1 MDAKE
6 FLDVKED
13 VFGVKTEI
21 LWGKRA
27 HLQGNLGKR
36 FFFFVKIVFYFAV
49 RKIFFRKN
57 DFFAVKDFFLEN
69 RFF

>member
-1 MDAKE
+1 MNLWNGNESGHFSLFLDAKE

-27 HLQGNLGKR
+27 YLQGNLGK
-36 FFFFVKIVFYFAV
+36 
-49 RKIFFRKN
+49 
-57 DFFAVKDFFLEN
+57 DFFW
-69 RFF
+69 